1 MKQPLLRARFPLK
14 SLPGPGRSG
23 LWQGVFFVGTDAGAL
38 MHTWVSVLTT
48 VTEVVILAA
57 AAVLLIL
64 TACTV
69 I

>member
-1 MKQPLLRARFPLK
+1 
-14 SLPGPGRSG
+14 
-23 LWQGVFFVGTDAGAL
+23 

-48 VTEVVILAA
+48 VTEVAILAA